1 MSSRTPEPITRAT
14 GQRGVKRLGS
24 EPRSSRSR
32 SSCSGNGQGGL
43 NCVVSIRNLL
53 PRKLLAASIFFFALS
68 STVVC
73 SQISWGDPGGD
84 EPLGTLS
91 EKVRPSVVEIIGTLE
106 ASGDTSYGTGFA
118 VREPNLILTNAHV
131 VRGVSQVMVR
141 TWEGALLASVEVLHV
156 NETVDLALLRVT
168 GLHLRPL
175 PLASESVPE
184 VGVRVVAVGHPRGYE
199 FTVSDGIVSA
209 TRRLEEGGIELIQ
222 TTAPI
227 SPGSS
232 GGPLFDLEGRVVGVC
247 SLTLTEGQN
256 INFAVPVREVGPVI
270 AEALRIEKALQK
282 EDPSSL
288 PADALAHLVRR
299 HREAGDLARAHSL
312 VRRALMVHPGSL
324 PLLAEAAE
332 VAWSRGEY
340 QQVKNLVDELGRLAP
355 DFAPGHEL
363 RAAYLAQMG
372 QCEDAIGEARISL
385 AGELD
390 QRQAAEAHA
399 VLAEC
404 LGRMGQID
412 EALTHVDQALASG
425 EISSLPDYHALKA
438 FLLHAQGRAEEA
450 DSAALAALEAAQWD
464 PLVVAA
470 LRERGLPRLVEVVS
484 FKGGRQGDSYI
495 VRGVIRNRGPV
506 PVEKVIVT
514 AEGFDGAELMV
525 ATGSATVSPVRL
537 VPGQSGAFKVL
548 LEGDSPSIEKVMV
561 RVVDYAD

>member
-1 MSSRTPEPITRAT
+1 MNSRT
-14 GQRGVKRLGS
+14 GS
-24 EPRSSRSR
+24 
-32 SSCSGNGQGGL
+32 L
-43 NCVVSIRNLL
+43 ALFAL
-53 PRKLLAASIFFFALS
+53 FLAACTAVFWSPA
-68 STVVC
+68 
-73 SQISWGDPGGD
+73 SWGAQGGD
-84 EPLGTLS
+84 ERLGALS

-156 NETVDLALLRVT
+156 NEAVDLAVLRVT

-175 PLASESVPE
+175 PLASENVPE
-184 VGVRVVAVGHPRGYE
+184 VGMRVVAVGHPRGYE

-232 GGPLFDLEGRVVGVC
+232 GGPLFDLQGRVVGVC

-256 INFAVPVREVGPVI
+256 INFAVPVREVGPVLV
-270 AEALRIEKALQK
+270 EALRIEKALK
-282 EDPSSL
+282 REDPSSL
-288 PADALAHLVRR
+288 PADALARLVRN
-299 HREAGDLARAHSL
+299 HREAGDLARANSL
-312 VRRALMVHPGSL
+312 VRRALVVHPESL

-372 QCEDAIGEARISL
+372 QCEDAIGEAKLSL
-385 AGELD
+385 AGDLD
-390 QRQAAEAHA
+390 ERQAAEAHA

-404 LGRMGQID
+404 LGRLGKID
-412 EALTHVDQALASG
+412 EALIHVDQALGSG

-438 FLLHAQGRAEEA
+438 FLLHAQGREEEA
-450 DSAALAALEAAQWD
+450 DSAALAALEAARWD

-484 FKGGRQGDSYI
+484 FKGARQGDEYL

-514 AEGFDGAELMV
+514 AEGFDAGALMV
-525 ATGSATVSPVRL
+525 ATGSASVSPVRL
-537 VPGQSGAFKVL
+537 VPGQSGAFKII
-548 LEGDSPSIEKVMV
+548 LEGDSPSVAKVTV
-561 RVVDYAD
+561 RVVDYTD